1 MQDQNDASN
10 ETNSIEQ
17 MGNFVLSSSV
27 FYVAMAGVGA
37 MVSLYR
43 HHSLPSILSLPHG
56 ALAQAHILGLGL
68 MGAAV
73 LLIAN
78 YLFEVQFASYKIFR
92 QVLMQMIG
100 SATIPV
106 ALYLAFISALGEE
119 LLFRAAL
126 QPVLGLAGTALLFGL
141 LHLGP
146 QGSISIWTLW
156 AIISG
161 FMMGWIFDS
170 TGNLWPALICH
181 FLVNAVSMLT
191 LRVQYRRFMEA
202 NAKQQAK
209 KKLFMGS

>member
-1 MQDQNDASN
+1 MQDQNDTSN
-10 ETNSIEQ
+10 ESGSIEQ

-27 FYVAMAGVGA
+27 FYVGMAGVGA

-43 HHSLPSILSLPHG
+43 HHSLKTILTLPQEPM
-56 ALAQAHILGLGL
+56 ALSQILGLGVL
-68 MGAAV
+68 GAAV

-78 YLFEVQFASYKIFR
+78 YLFEEQFPSYKVFR
-92 QVLMQMIG
+92 HILMQMIG
-100 SATIPV
+100 SATVPV

-126 QPVLGLAGTALLFGL
+126 QPVLGLVGTALLFGL

-146 QGSISIWTLW
+146 QGVVSIWTLW

-161 FMMGWIFDS
+161 LMMGWIFDA

-191 LRVQYRRFMEA
+191 LRVQYRRFLEA
-202 NAKQQAK
+202 HAKQQANK
-209 KKLFMGS
+209 NLLSGP